1 MQRSVLFLVAKGFD
15 IWKIAVSMSAS
26 RPLHCDGKDTNS
38 KSGSKRMA
46 YEVFLGGSCNPT
58 TWRSEIAIPTLQSL
72 GITYY
77 NPQVSQW
84 GPELIAQEY
93 EAKQT
98 AKVLLF
104 VIDNQTRNSAG
115 IIEAA
120 QLAATRRESLILV
133 IYPYRQGQ
141 TILGET
147 VSTQEYQDLM
157 NGLLVLEYLM
167 ERQRIPIFESVSVAL
182 NCTPKVLREEV
193 NVQDLHSED
202 GIRPIKISHSQN
214 GMDAVTLREV
224 FKSMDIN
231 DSGTI
236 NLREAWIALQSN
248 VKCNLSVSDLLNV
261 VNKSETY
268 RPLIDDGFPAKRD
281 PMDLRINFEQ
291 FCALA
296 TESAW
301 RTKTNGIS
309 CESEIPSVWSILYRK
324 ASKFLR
330 RAIVQPFS
338 RFLGHRKTLA
348 ARSVCESVPE
358 NSHVRFVRPFNFLD
372 WTNSFVPETEKRDLY
387 VGVIGKDQFWL
398 ETTAASS
405 IESIGLSLYRPS
417 LNEYNVK
424 VLPQELQRMKN
435 SRLILLIVPQHSRGI
450 TIMALAAHLIG
461 LRAKLVLCVQT
472 LPDDCVVSGEKLTE
486 QAIKDYNRGRM
497 YLSDYATREGVPV
510 FQNIADALQHAIQLV
525 QSLR

>member
-1 MQRSVLFLVAKGFD
+1 
-15 IWKIAVSMSAS
+15 
-26 RPLHCDGKDTNS
+26 
-38 KSGSKRMA
+38 MA

-58 TWRSEIAIPTLQSL
+58 TWRSEIAIPTLQRL

-147 VSTQEYQDLM
+147 VSLQEYCDLM
-157 NGLLVLEYLM
+157 NGLLVLQYLM

-182 NCTPKVLREEV
+182 NCTSKMLREEI
-193 NVQDLHSED
+193 NVEDLHADD
-202 GIRPIKISHSQN
+202 GIRPVSFGQN
-214 GMDAVTLREV
+214 GMDLVMLREI
-224 FKSMDIN
+224 FKSMDMN
-231 DSGTI
+231 DNGAI
-236 NLREAWIALQSN
+236 NLEEAWIALQSS
-248 VKCNLSVSDLLNV
+248 VKCNVPSMSELLSV
-261 VNKSETY
+261 VNKSEAY
-268 RPLIDDGFPAKRD
+268 RTLIDDGFPAKRD
-281 PMDLRINFEQ
+281 PTELRINFEQ

-301 RTKTNGIS
+301 RTKSNGVS
-309 CESEIPSVWSILYRK
+309 CESEIPSVWSILCRK

-330 RAIVQPFS
+330 RAIVQPFN
-338 RFLGHRKTLA
+338 R
-348 ARSVCESVPE
+348 
-358 NSHVRFVRPFNFLD
+358 FLD
-372 WTNSFVPETEKRDLY
+372 WTNFFVPESEKRDLY

-398 ETTAASS
+398 ETTAIPS
-405 IESIGLSLYRPS
+405 IESIGLSLYRSS

-435 SRLILLIVPQHSRGI
+435 SRLILLIVPQHSRGV

-461 LRAKLVLCVQT
+461 LRAKLVLCVQA
-472 LPDDCVVSGEKLTE
+472 LPEDCVVSGEKLTE

-525 QSLR
+525 QHLC